1 MINKLN
7 RLVAKLLG
15 KPIELKNFSEGAICL
30 HPSEV
35 QDVRPAI
42 YLESHLQRVL
52 GSHHLSSVA
61 FEFERLHQKTSV
73 HDATTLYPIGKTKL
87 FRGGLWTANN
97 QVLTRLLKAEDKIY
111 PVSLESA
118 VLTDSDISN
127 QYFGHWLSD
136 AVPAQLVG
144 TPDMPSLIFRKPHYQ
159 HASEYARIF
168 DLQNINGNM
177 GVVENLY
184 LLQDYSQNSYKV
196 KRYLELR
203 QRMQKNLTSLI
214 DCEHKGVFMARGN
227 TGVKRSLI
235 NEDAVIEHL
244 KTRGFD
250 IVYPEKMT
258 VSDLVRRLWN
268 VPLVISVEGSAL
280 NHCIYSMALHGA
292 YLILQPPNL
301 VNHVHKGIC
310 DAMNRFYG
318 FYVCQPAQNSDE
330 FYVDSMPDLD
340 RVIDGLLNAIEK
352 NK

>member
-7 RLVAKLLG
+7 RLAAKLLG
-15 KPIELKNFSEGAICL
+15 EPIELQNLEKDAICL
-30 HPSEV
+30 NPSEV
-35 QDVRPAI
+35 QEVRPAI
-42 YLESHLQRVL
+42 YIESHLQRVL

-61 FEFERLHQKTSV
+61 YEFERLHQKIAV
-73 HDATTLYPIGKTKL
+73 HAATKLYSIGKTKL
-87 FRGGLWTANN
+87 FRGGLWTEKN
-97 QVLTRLLKAEDKIY
+97 QVLTRLLKEKDPIY
-111 PVSLESA
+111 SVNLESA
-118 VLTDSDISN
+118 VLTDSDIAN
-127 QYFGHWLSD
+127 QYFGHWISD

-144 TPDMPSLIFRKPHYQ
+144 TTDMPSLIFRKPHYQ
-159 HASEYARIF
+159 HASEYAHIF

-196 KRYLELR
+196 KRYLQLR
-203 QRMQKNLTSLI
+203 QLLQKNLTSLI
-214 DCEHKGVFMARGN
+214 DSEHKGVFMARGN

-258 VSDLVRRLWN
+258 VSDLARRLWN

-318 FYVCQPAQNSDE
+318 FYVCQAAQNSDE

-352 NK
+352 NR